1 MPEIA
6 TTSAADRT
14 VEPHL
19 AEEVVAEEVVA
30 AEAASV
36 TPVLG
41 GDPKLLRLGRVI
53 NSVGRLSPRLAGWIA
68 LQLFMRPRRIP
79 ISTAAATFLD
89 DAEPLSLRT
98 ELHRLRGYRWGA
110 PGGRPRVLLIHG
122 WQSHSGRWKPL
133 TRRLVEGGA
142 AVTAMDGPAAGRSA
156 GKKTP
161 FNEYVRAALDFEAEH
176 GPFDV
181 YVGHSLGG
189 GVAAQLA
196 ARVAEARRPRAVAV
210 MAAFDES
217 ESVFARYREM
227 MGYSKR
233 TWLGYLRQVRRILAE
248 GEGMS
253 DYSNT
258 AAVARLG
265 GVRGLV
271 VHADDDNVSPIAE
284 GLALHAA
291 WPGAEL
297 WRYGDAGHRLTATAV
312 VDRLAAW
319 VLANEA
325 PA

>member
-1 MPEIA
+1 M
-6 TTSAADRT
+6 
-14 VEPHL
+14 
-19 AEEVVAEEVVA
+19 
-30 AEAASV
+30 
-36 TPVLG
+36 TPVLD
-41 GDPKLLRLGRVI
+41 GDTKLLRIGRAI
-53 NSVGRLSPRLAGWIA
+53 NTLGRLSPKLAGWIA

-79 ISTAAATFLD
+79 ISTAAAAFLD
-89 DAEPLSLRT
+89 DAEPLALRT
-98 ELHRLRGYRWGA
+98 KLHRLSGYRWGA
-110 PGGRPRVLLIHG
+110 PEGRPRVLLIHG

-142 AVTAMDGPAAGRSA
+142 AVTALDGPAAGRSK

-161 FNEYVRAALDFEAEH
+161 FNEYVRAAVDFEAAH

-196 ARVAEARRPRAVAV
+196 ARVPVARRPRSLAI

-217 ESVFARYREM
+217 ESVFRRYREM
-227 MGYSKR
+227 MGYSQR
-233 TWLGYLRQVRRILAE
+233 TWVGYLRQVRRILGE
-248 GEGMS
+248 DEGMS

-265 GVRGLV
+265 DVRGV
-271 VHADDDNVSPIAE
+271 VIHADDDNVSPVAE

-297 WRYGDAGHRLTATAV
+297 WRYGDAGHRLTAKKV
-312 VDRLAAW
+312 VERLSTW
-319 VLANEA
+319 VLQTAA
-325 PA
+325 G